1 VLFSFFAA
9 TGILLN
15 HDSFGLDQVL
25 TSSGRNKLEPDMVRR
40 GEQGAIVN
48 SLRSLF
54 GIRLPVTRYSLSA
67 GEIDVTFS
75 APGKRVQVL
84 IDRETAAAE
93 ATFES
98 RGLAGQL
105 ADLHKGAASG
115 LVWRVVMDVTS
126 AYLLVSA
133 ASGTLLMLSIPRRRR
148 MGILAVSGGA
158 IAVTIVY
165 LLCVPR

>member
-1 VLFSFFAA
+1 MLFSFFAA